1 MVLISGMPEPIAVG
15 SISRVDPIESMEKK
29 TPHRQR
35 ADKGTRNEM
44 KLAPAAADDEDD
56 DDGAKEESTGVI
68 DSSRVSTWKC
78 AWQDGFC
85 MYVCMNVGR
94 TRHIWPVMI
103 VKMMKDE
110 EDDGENEDAHETED
124 DTNENGNDA
133 NVHDNVSDNDA
144 NNVVIIGL

>member
-1 MVLISGMPEPIAVG
+1 MSPMLFANKVRPRRYHPGSLRESAERMVLISGMPEPIAVG

-78 AWQDGFC
+78 A
-85 MYVCMNVGR
+85 
-94 TRHIWPVMI
+94 
-103 VKMMKDE
+103 
-110 EDDGENEDAHETED
+110 
-124 DTNENGNDA
+124 
-133 NVHDNVSDNDA
+133 
-144 NNVVIIGL
+144 